1 VSADGLH
8 ALTALELAAAV
19 RGGETSPREVVEH
32 ALARAARLG
41 QRVGAFVT
49 LAAELAHRQARAAEE
64 RLVVARREGDLAG
77 LPPFLGVPCPIKDLA
92 AVAGVPASLGSAAF
106 RDLVPEVDDGVV
118 TLLRGAGTVML
129 GKTTTPELGLPCYTE
144 PDVGPPARTPWDLG
158 RSAGGSS
165 GGAAAAVA
173 AGIVPIAHA
182 SDGGGSIRIPA
193 SACGLVGLKP
203 SRGRVSW
210 GPYGVD
216 GVGLGTHGVV
226 TRDVADTAAALD
238 VLARPW
244 PGDVYRLPPAGATF
258 LDAARRAP
266 GRLRVGVLT
275 EPVIVAGAPVHPVCR
290 EAAVNAGRVLEDL
303 GHVVEPAPVPF
314 PAERWAAFRALW
326 SVGAL
331 SAPVPPEREGDLV
344 PLTRWLR
351 EAGRSVSG
359 LAYAEAVAAVQA
371 LAREV
376 ATAWAAFDVVVTPTL
391 AQPPAPVG
399 GLRDDADPAGDF
411 DAQSAYTPWTS
422 IYNLTGA
429 PAISLPLHWARLP
442 AGAVDGPGVLLP
454 IGVMVGARLGE
465 EETLLAL
472 AGQLE
477 QAMPWRHR
485 RAPIR

>member
-1 VSADGLH
+1 VGGDELH
-8 ALTALELAAAV
+8 ALTALELAAALR
-19 RGGETSPREVVEH
+19 RGEVSAVEATEH
-32 ALARAARLG
+32 TLARAGRLG
-41 QRVGAFVT
+41 PLVGAFTTVT
-49 LAAELAHRQARAAEE
+49 ADLAREQARAADAALGE
-64 RLVVARREGDLAG
+64 ARRRPPPSG
-77 LPPFLGVPCPIKDLA
+77 LPSLLGVPCPIKDLA
-92 AVAGVPASLGSAAF
+92 SVAGVPSSLGSAAF

-118 TLLRGAGTVML
+118 TLLRTAGTVMV

-144 PDVGPPARTPWDLG
+144 PDIGPPARTPWDAT

-210 GPYGVD
+210 GPHGVD
-216 GVGLGTHGVV
+216 GVGLGTNGVL

-238 VLARPW
+238 VLSRRW
-244 PGDVYRLPPAGATF
+244 PGDPYLLPGPRSTF
-258 LDAARRAP
+258 LDAASRDP

-275 EPVIVAGAPVHPVCR
+275 EPVIVADAPVHPQCR
-290 EAAVNAGRVLEDL
+290 EAAEAAGRALEDL
-303 GHVVEPAPVPF
+303 GHVVEPAVVPF

-331 SAPVPPEREGDLV
+331 SAPVPPDREDELV

-359 LAYAEAVAAVQA
+359 LAYAEAVAVMQA
-371 LAREV
+371 LGREV
-376 ATAWAAFDVVVTPTL
+376 AAAWDGFDVVLTPTL
-391 AQPPAPVG
+391 AQPPAPLG

-411 DAQSAYTPWTS
+411 DAQSAFTPWTS

-429 PAISLPLHWARLP
+429 PAISLPLHWARLAP
-442 AGAVDGPGVLLP
+442 GSDGALVPV
-454 IGVMVGARLGE
+454 GVMLGARLGA
-465 EETLLAL
+465 EETLLAV

-477 QAMPWRHR
+477 RAVPWRAR
-485 RAPIR
+485 RPPLW